1 MMPKGRKDKTMATKV
16 ITGKCRAS
24 YVHLFEPY
32 GQNGNKA
39 KCSVSLI
46 IPKSDTDTIGK
57 IEAATK
63 EAMENG
69 KSKWGGKIPPNLKTP
84 LRDGDLERPDDPVYK
99 NTCFINATTD
109 DRPGVVDRRRVPI
122 TDPSVVYSGCYIR
135 ASINMYPFNSNGNRG
150 VACGLQN
157 VQFWDDGDPLNGRLR
172 AEDEFDAL
180 DTDDDEDFLS

>member
-1 MMPKGRKDKTMATKV
+1 MLLRAFDPQEHKNRAAKMSEKIRFLIRKKLYFTL
-16 ITGKCRAS
+16 ISSIG
-24 YVHLFEPY
+24 F
-32 GQNGNKA
+32 
-39 KCSVSLI
+39 SV
-46 IPKSDTDTIGK
+46 
-57 IEAATK
+57 
-63 EAMENG
+63 ENG

-84 LRDGDLERPDDPVYK
+84 LRDGDVERPDDPVYK

-122 TDPSVVYSGCYIR
+122 TDPTVVYSGCYIR

-180 DTDDDEDFLS
+180 DVDDDEDFLS